1 MGVFGDRLRREREMR
16 GITLDEISESTK
28 ISRRHLESLER
39 EDFESLPG
47 GVFNKGF
54 VRAYARFL
62 GLNEEQAVADYS
74 AAHNEQPSPP
84 DQFPLEVH
92 EKPNRELKPQR
103 SPISMILAVVAL
115 VAVLAAVWAIS
126 GRARR
131 SENAP
136 RIAVPAASTPVP
148 TPLSA
153 APPVPIPAAST
164 PAPTPLSAAPSV
176 PIPALSTPAPTP
188 LSAAQHVSVS
198 AASTPAPTPLSA
210 TAVAVPTATPI
221 PVVEEKPIPA
231 PPVVRPSPTPNPK
244 TFVILVRAKEDS
256 WVSLQADGRTKWQGF
271 LKASQQRAI
280 RAGRRV
286 VLTTNNAGGLL
297 VRHNGKLVRG
307 LGSESEVRTLI
318 FTTAGLVQ

>member
-1 MGVFGDRLRREREMR
+1 MGVFGDRLRHEREMR

-62 GLNEEQAVADYS
+62 GLNEDQAVADYS
-74 AAHNEQPSPP
+74 AANNEQPSPP

-92 EKPNRELKPQR
+92 EKPNRELNPQR
-103 SPISMILAVVAL
+103 SPMSMILAVVAL
-115 VAVLAAVWAIS
+115 VGVLAVVWAIS

-131 SENAP
+131 SEDAP
-136 RIAVPAASTPVP
+136 PISGPASSTPEP

-153 APPVPIPAAST
+153 AAPVSGPAPST
-164 PAPTPLSAAPSV
+164 PAPTPLSAALPLSG
-176 PIPALSTPAPTP
+176 PAPSTPAPTP
-188 LSAAQHVSVS
+188 LSAA
-198 AASTPAPTPLSA
+198 
-210 TAVAVPTATPI
+210 AVAVPVATPNS
-221 PVVEEKPIPA
+221 VVGEKPIPG
-231 PPVVRPSPTPNPK
+231 PPVVRPSPPPNPK

-280 RAGRRV
+280 RAGKRV